1 MFKKYSFLR
10 WFLYFLVF
18 GIWSLWLVQQK
29 VADYDRYIVGDCF
42 RDISSQRP
50 AVLVLGASLQ
60 TDSSPSPLFA
70 QRLENGAKLYQAG
83 LVRKILVSGT
93 INKLGQDEAQI
104 GKDYLLDLGVAPQD
118 IFVDN
123 FAKNTY
129 ASIFRAKKMFAL
141 DSFLIS
147 SQDFHLSR
155 SLYIA
160 QRLELDAWGCRADV
174 GLTKID
180 SSLVRRERLAQIKA
194 WLDLKLGLQLTISGP
209 MINIEEDDRQTWIHN
224 N

>member
-42 RDISSQRP
+42 HDINSQRP
-50 AVLVLGASLQ
+50 AVLVLGAAVQ
-60 TDSSPSPLFA
+60 TDSSPSVLFA
-70 QRLENGAKLYQAG
+70 KRLENGARLYQAG

-93 INKLGQDEAQI
+93 INNLGQDEAQV

-129 ASIFRAKKMFAL
+129 ASIFRAKRIFSL

-147 SQDFHLSR
+147 SQDFHLPR

-160 QRLELDAWGCRADV
+160 QKLELDAWGCRAD
-174 GLTKID
+174 D
-180 SSLVRRERLAQIKA
+180 SLVTIDRSLLRREKLAQIKA
-194 WLDLKLGLQLTISGP
+194 WLDLKLGIQSNVSAP
-209 MINIEEDDRQTWIHN
+209 MINIEEDGRQTWIHN